1 MTSRHC
7 SISLGIKDIT
17 KYKNTV
23 SFLNEFMEIFC
34 HLHIGDKGDFKPVQ
48 KGVIIS
54 TKSILDLADY
64 LFRERNFQFLLT
76 GRLTQDC
83 VENLFSVLR
92 SKNVILNALQFKTNV
107 KLIATF
113 LYMRPI
119 SRANYEKDDAEYV
132 TGFFRYNC

>member
-1 MTSRHC
+1 MIAKWYTVMTSRHC

-34 HLHIGDKGDFKPVQ
+34 HLHIGDKGYFKPVQ

-76 GRLTQDC
+76 GRLT
-83 VENLFSVLR
+83 
-92 SKNVILNALQFKTNV
+92 
-107 KLIATF
+107 
-113 LYMRPI
+113 
-119 SRANYEKDDAEYV
+119 
-132 TGFFRYNC
+132 